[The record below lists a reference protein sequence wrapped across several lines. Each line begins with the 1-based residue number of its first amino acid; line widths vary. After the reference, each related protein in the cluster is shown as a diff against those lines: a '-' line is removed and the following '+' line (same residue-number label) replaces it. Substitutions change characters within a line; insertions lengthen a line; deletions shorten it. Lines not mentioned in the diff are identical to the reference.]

1 LTQLARISA
10 IIVTAPKTVVDA
22 ESNLQATKAR
32 LFPSNPIPKPTLK
45 IGLPPHV
52 LPFSGV

>member
-1 LTQLARISA
+1 
-10 IIVTAPKTVVDA
+10 VTAIPKTVVDA